1 MMGSLMAQIAL
12 MRIKKWIF
20 HKEMKGSEYGN

>member
-1 MMGSLMAQIAL
+1 MMMGSLMVQIAL

-20 HKEMKGSEYGN
+20 LLERQVKKL